1 MQKNVLFLYIFSIID
16 YNKDNGQALIIINN
30 NLNMKM

>member
-1 MQKNVLFLYIFSIID
+1 MFCFYIFFSIID
-16 YNKDNGQALIIINN
+16 NNKDNGQALIIINN